1 MLRSA
6 FPNKGF
12 PLRVL
17 SASAVIHPTFF
28 HRRDT
33 ERTEVERF
41 FMNHSFLRLLSA
53 LRGELSRIAYGHRLG
68 SEPIRP
74 RSLVSTRTEVMGSN
88 GHANTVWPTSVLMN
102 LVNCQAN
109 LC

>member
-33 ERTEVERF
+33 EFAEVERF
-41 FMNHSFLRLLSA
+41 FTNHSFLRLLSA
-53 LRGELSRIAYGHRLG
+53 LRGELSESLMLIT
-68 SEPIRP
+68 SV
-74 RSLVSTRTEVMGSN
+74 RSLFDHELWCQPAQKSWLSLYTHLTLPTTERV
-88 GHANTVWPTSVLMN
+88 
-102 LVNCQAN
+102 
-109 LC
+109 